1 MPQLDTLTLG
11 VKDPDAQRHF
21 YRDVLEMSDL
31 GDGRIG
37 YAQAEVTLNFV
48 QASGAYISQPADLYW
63 KIAISVPDIDLA
75 FEQLTAGGHECSP
88 PRQFR
93 DVGHLA
99 KLTDPEGFTVE
110 LLDHWFKDE
119 RPASADMDPNKLGG
133 GPHISLVTLRTDDI
147 ARVEPDL
154 LSFGMTLVSVQPVTP
169 HGFTLYF
176 YSFADELP
184 PDSDLK
190 AIQNR
195 TWVYQRR
202 TTLLEIQ
209 EVHTLESVAV
219 PNQGNA
225 GYMGL
230 TLGGVEGDGAS
241 DLLRINAKS

>member
-11 VKDPDAQRHF
+11 VKDPDAQRKF
-21 YRDVLEMSDL
+21 YYDVLGMSDL
-31 GDGRIG
+31 GEGRIG
-37 YAQAEVTLNFV
+37 YGRAEVALRFV
-48 QASGAYISQPADLYW
+48 QASGTYSPQVTDLYW

-75 FEQLTAGGHECSP
+75 FQQLAASGQECSS

-99 KLTDPEGFTVE
+99 KLVDPEGFTVE
-110 LLDHWFKDE
+110 LLDHWFKGE
-119 RPASADMDPNKLGG
+119 RPQSKDINPDKLGG
-133 GPHISLVTLRTDDI
+133 GPHISLVTLRTHDI
-147 ARVEPDL
+147 AKVEPDI
-154 LSFGMTLVSVQPVTP
+154 LSFGMAPVSVQPVTP

-176 YSFADELP
+176 YNFGDELP

-209 EVHTLESVAV
+209 EVHALESATL
-219 PNQGNA
+219 PNQGDA

-230 TLGGVEGDGAS
+230 TLCGVEGDCAS
-241 DLLRINAKS
+241 DLLRIEAKS